1 MWFGVLGSLLVR
13 DGNSAISVPAGRQRV
28 LLAALLMRAGAVV
41 SADALV
47 EVMWDGAPPDGAKT
61 TLRSYVM
68 RLRRAL
74 GPAAGARVVTR
85 YPGYLIEAGDEE
97 VDLLRFR
104 RLYREGGAAARASD
118 WVRAWTVLTEALE
131 LWRAEPLADV
141 RSEVLRRDEVPGLEE
156 LRLQAVEWR
165 VDAGL
170 QLGRHAELVAELRSL
185 VVQEPL
191 RERFAGQ
198 LMLVLVRCGRRAE
211 ALEAYQS
218 AREVLVQELGTE
230 PGAGLQSCTSGS
242 WPGIRHWPRRSR
254 RRGRESALPR
264 RCRGSCRARWLGLRA
279 GGGAGG
285 ADRAAGPV
293 RPGRRR
299 RW

>member
-104 RLYREGGAAARASD
+104 LLYREGGAAARASD

-170 QLGRHAELVAELRSL
+170 QLGLDAELVAELQSL

-230 PGAGLQSCTSGS
+230 PGAGLQELHQRILAGDPALAAPEPTA
-242 WPGIRHWPRRSR
+242 RA
-254 RRGRESALPR
+254 ESALPR
-264 RCRGSCRARWLGLRA
+264 RCRGSCRARWLGLS
-279 GGGAGG
+279 GGRGSW
-285 ADRAAGPV
+285 
-293 RPGRRR
+293 RR
-299 RW
+299 